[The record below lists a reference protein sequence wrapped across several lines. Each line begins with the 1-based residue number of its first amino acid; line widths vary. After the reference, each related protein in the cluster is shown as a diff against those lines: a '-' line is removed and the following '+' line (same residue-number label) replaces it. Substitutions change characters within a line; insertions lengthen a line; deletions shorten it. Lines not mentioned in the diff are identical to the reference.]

1 MQEELHQRTKY
12 SFNNNH
18 KMLKHI
24 IDLLQ
29 VDDFIKADY
38 NVQIAKGMYAMPKG
52 FKEAWKQKKREIN
65 LKKKK

>member
-1 MQEELHQRTKY
+1 
-12 SFNNNH
+12 
-18 KMLKHI
+18 MLKNI

-29 VDDFIKADY
+29 IDEFIEESY
-38 NVQIAKGMYAMPKG
+38 NIQIAKGLYAMPKG